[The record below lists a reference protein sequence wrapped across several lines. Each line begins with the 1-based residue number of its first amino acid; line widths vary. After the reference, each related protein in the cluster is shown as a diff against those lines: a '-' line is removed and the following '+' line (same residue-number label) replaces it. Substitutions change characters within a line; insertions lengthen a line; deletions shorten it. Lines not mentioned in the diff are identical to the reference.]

1 MLWFRRVAGS
11 SFGVVSVSC
20 RLSVGKEAGAQFLP
34 CYSSLPIWLVRY
46 MIVFQRHG
54 PRRKEVE
61 TVLQTQECLR
71 LVLDGCQSGR
81 LGTPGKRVYRKVPR
95 VRIPPHPKELYIH
108 SDRSNMLP
116 YMRWQRSWFLLLL
129 ALAGALV
136 LTSCINQEGVG
147 AGEGELQSQTEKSTG
162 GY

>member
-1 MLWFRRVAGS
+1 V
-11 SFGVVSVSC
+11 
-20 RLSVGKEAGAQFLP
+20 
-34 CYSSLPIWLVRY
+34 
-46 MIVFQRHG
+46 

-95 VRIPPHPKELYIH
+95 VRIPPHPKELYIQPA
-108 SDRSNMLP
+108 SSNILP
-116 YMRWQRSWFLLLL
+116 FMKWQRSWFLLLL

-136 LTSCINQEGVG
+136 LTSCMNQEGIG
-147 AGEGELQSQTEKSTG
+147 AGEGELKDPTNQRPSV